1 MRRMPAAAKRINITL
16 DAEQAAKLTLMAERS
31 HLQEGTL
38 ARSLLSVA
46 IDAAN
51 PDASHVHMILESIP
65 GAIDR
70 AYAGLEQAK
79 AGDLVPIDE
88 I

>member
-1 MRRMPAAAKRINITL
+1 MAHMPPAAKRINITL
-16 DAEQAAKLTLMAERS
+16 GAEHAAKLTRMAERS

-38 ARSLLSVA
+38 ARSLLCVA

-51 PDASHVHMILESIP
+51 PDASHVDMILESIP
-65 GAIDR
+65 GAVDR
-70 AYAGLEQAK
+70 ADAGLEQAK
-79 AGDLVPIDE
+79 AGEVVPIDE

>member
-1 MRRMPAAAKRINITL
+1 MATEQKRINITL
-16 DAEQAAKLTLMAERS
+16 DSEQWIKLSRMAERS

-51 PDASHVHMILESIP
+51 PEESHVHLLLSSIP
-65 GAIDR
+65 GALAR
-70 AYAGLEQAK
+70 AQAGSAEARTGK
-79 AGDLVPIDE
+79 GVPIED